1 MEKIKT
7 TKEDL
12 IIKSLE
18 IFGLQ
23 GYHNTSFKD
32 LAAACNI
39 PSSLFYY
46 YFKDGKEELMTE
58 VLKYVVHSSVKKL
71 KELAQNPE
79 ILVKDKL
86 AKISR
91 FMERLYLENPA
102 GCIMGNTTLET
113 ALLEPRFLPTLKEF
127 FKDWIE
133 AYTIIY
139 QTQYQPDKALEL
151 AEATVQDIEGG
162 IMLMKLFQDKKYLRN
177 ALRRSE
183 KWLD

>member
-1 MEKIKT
+1 MEKVKT

-12 IIKSLE
+12 VIKALAV
-18 IFGLQ
+18 FGLQ

-32 LAAACNI
+32 LAKACNI

-46 YFKDGKEELMTE
+46 YFENKEDLMTE
-58 VLKYVVHSSVKKL
+58 VLKYVVHFSVKKL

-79 ILVKDKL
+79 ISVKDKL
-86 AKISR
+86 SKISR
-91 FMERLYLENPA
+91 FMEKLYLENPA
-102 GCIMGNTTLET
+102 GCIVGNTTLET
-113 ALLEPRFLPTLKEF
+113 ALLEPKFVPTLKEF

-133 AYTIIY
+133 AYTLIY

-151 AEATVQDIEGG
+151 AEATIQDIEGG

-183 KWLD
+183 KLLD